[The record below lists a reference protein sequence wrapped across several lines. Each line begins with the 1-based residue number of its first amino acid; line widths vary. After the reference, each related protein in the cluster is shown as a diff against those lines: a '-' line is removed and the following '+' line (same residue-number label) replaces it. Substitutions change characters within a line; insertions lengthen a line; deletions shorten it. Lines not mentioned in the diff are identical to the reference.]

1 MQKVRT
7 THAKAPQQTEAIR
20 TLRALLA
27 ALGGQATERAA
38 SAGEGGPDKARSWM
52 GDFLQQA
59 EEDGYSVAGL
69 SPASSRFI
77 PSTPY
82 AAFKLKRH

>member
-1 MQKVRT
+1 MKRSI
-7 THAKAPQQTEAIR
+7 PLRR
-20 TLRALLA
+20 TLILASLVA

-38 SAGEGGPDKARSWM
+38 FAGDGSPDKARSWM

-59 EEDGYSVAGL
+59 EEDGYTVAGL

-82 AAFKLKRH
+82 AAFKLRRH